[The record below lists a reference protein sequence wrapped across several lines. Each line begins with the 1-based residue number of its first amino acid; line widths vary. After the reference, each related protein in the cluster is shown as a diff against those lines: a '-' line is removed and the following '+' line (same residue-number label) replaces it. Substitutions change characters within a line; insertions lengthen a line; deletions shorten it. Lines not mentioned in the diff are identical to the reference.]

1 MLYEKY
7 EIWTYNYYILIY
19 DPVKDDTIRIYSS
32 ALVKDEL
39 FVLPVP
45 GISIYRGK
53 NNFRS
58 YWSQSRS
65 TQKLK
70 VKWEKD
76 WLLIF
81 LVLCKSKTQQWSR
94 CRKWGADFDQKCNI
108 WSSNGSTIIPKY
120 RVIYYIW
127 QQVKTFSPGSKK

>member
-58 YWSQSRS
+58 Y
-65 TQKLK
+65 
-70 VKWEKD
+70 
-76 WLLIF
+76 
-81 LVLCKSKTQQWSR
+81 
-94 CRKWGADFDQKCNI
+94 
-108 WSSNGSTIIPKY
+108 
-120 RVIYYIW
+120 
-127 QQVKTFSPGSKK
+127 